1 MKRLV
6 PYLPAGLSA
15 IALGVFVV
23 AFVCEYNS
31 FKNAVVGW
39 AMGDLSARSELAA
52 ETLSPALATDDFKR
66 IREFGEICSAD
77 GMRLTVRSKSGGVF
91 YDTAPGDSAPMFW
104 RTSESSGSLVSVG
117 IPKAVVMRPFFRA
130 ATGFL
135 LAGLIGTAGVLLF
148 FFVTYRQRVRIRE
161 LSRLERFRREFIAD
175 VSHEIKTPL
184 AGIMGAAEL
193 LGDADS
199 LPEGC
204 RKQTL
209 AMIRRESGRLDS
221 LVRNIL
227 SLSKLERGRDGGFDF
242 AVCDLAEIARECVG
256 RFAGRAGAAGIVLEL
271 HAGSGAV
278 CIDCD
283 AAQISRALD
292 NLIANA
298 IFHSSSDRITVT
310 VSESGPFAVAAVE
323 DHGVGIPPGHRERVF
338 ERFHRVDPSR
348 SDSTG
353 GSGLGLSIVRGIAR
367 LHGGEVRLEEAKP
380 AGCRFSLLLPRCRRR
395 PPNIGIISSHIQG
408 AR

>member
-1 MKRLV
+1 MRSKVRFAGSFPVSAMKRLV

-161 LSRLERFRREFIAD
+161 LSRLEKFRRDFIAD

-184 AGIMGAAEL
+184 TGITGAAEL
-193 LGDADS
+193 LEDAAS
-199 LPEGC
+199 LPEDC
-204 RKQTL
+204 IKEAS
-209 AMIRRESGRLDS
+209 AMIRRESVRLNA

-227 SLSKLERGRDGGFDF
+227 ALSRLERGGEGGFEF
-242 AVCDLAEIARECVG
+242 ADADLGELAKESVERLKPL
-256 RFAGRAGAAGIVLEL
+256 AAKNAIVLGL
-271 HAGSGAV
+271 SAHGD
-278 CIDCD
+278 CRIDCD
-283 AAQISRALD
+283 SAQVSRAID
-292 NLIANA
+292 NLVANA
-298 IFHSSSDRITVT
+298 ILHSGSKTVE
-310 VSESGPFAVAAVE
+310 VEVYRKGKFAVVAVE
-323 DHGVGIPPGHRERVF
+323 DHGKGIPESHRERIF

-348 SDSTG
+348 SDLTG
-353 GSGLGLSIVRGIAR
+353 GSGLVLAIVRGIAK
-367 LHGGEVRLEEAKP
+367 LHGGEVRLECVKP
-380 AGCRFSLLLPRCRRR
+380 SGCRFSLLLPS
-395 PPNIGIISSHIQG
+395 I
-408 AR
+408 